1 VRAPS
6 LHLACAWQA
15 PHVVWHIRALT
26 LGLDADSIYYVTRF
40 KGTGLWSTKED
51 EN

>member
-26 LGLDADSIYYVTRF
+26 EGHAVERYY
-40 KGTGLWSTKED
+40 KAI
-51 EN
+51 